1 MCATR
6 SARAGAGARRAG
18 RASAAA
24 GAAIFLR
31 FVRTGTTHSGDGNG
45 CGNGRWSLSFHA
57 CGSRSVIRGDEQ
69 GKVPIWPLGPRATAV
84 PVLSAQG
91 CLPPETWLA
100 CLFLRPRCGLRFVTL
115 RGRPAGDSIP
125 GTDNSA
131 ELLISLLLFCSR
143 AQWPLQRE
151 TSEGLCCPMTAST
164 ALSHC
169 HHYPI
174 RTGQL
179 GNCSVAILK
188 FFREV
193 SLPLILDP
201 SIPTQ

>member
-1 MCATR
+1 MDAEM
-6 SARAGAGARRAG
+6 
-18 RASAAA
+18 
-24 GAAIFLR
+24 
-31 FVRTGTTHSGDGNG
+31 GDGV
-45 CGNGRWSLSFHA
+45 SLSTPVGLALSFEEMSKGRCRSGRSGPGPPRCLCSVPRAAFHPRL
-57 CGSRSVIRGDEQ
+57 GSRG
-69 GKVPIWPLGPRATAV
+69 L
-84 PVLSAQG
+84 
-91 CLPPETWLA
+91 

-131 ELLISLLLFCSR
+131 ELLISLLLFSSR

-151 TSEGLCCPMTAST
+151 TAEGLCCPMTAST

-174 RTGQL
+174 RTCQL